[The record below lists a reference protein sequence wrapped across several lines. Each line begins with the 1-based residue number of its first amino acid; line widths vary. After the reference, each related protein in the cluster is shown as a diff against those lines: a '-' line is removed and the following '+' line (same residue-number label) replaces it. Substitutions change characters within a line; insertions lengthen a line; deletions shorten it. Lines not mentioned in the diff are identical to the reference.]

1 LFSNQGIVIV
11 IFNNKTKENV
21 LELKKTIE
29 LEMLASFFYFATVFI
44 IISCMSN
51 AVVFISK

>member
-1 LFSNQGIVIV
+1 MKYTQLMEMS
-11 IFNNKTKENV
+11 FNNKTKENV